1 MNGPGQQGSRQE
13 RVAKRI
19 PHPMESRISRGVASE
34 ASEPAF
40 FRQLPCWRWYG
51 VSMVGVAEL
60 GIREYVWR
68 KNQRRRSTSSWN
80 STYRRPLRGAF
91 IKPPPQ
97 GAVADFTVGKP
108 PPLAVRRAEVRPL

>member
-1 MNGPGQQGSRQE
+1 MGWRP
-13 RVAKRI
+13 K
-19 PHPMESRISRGVASE
+19 